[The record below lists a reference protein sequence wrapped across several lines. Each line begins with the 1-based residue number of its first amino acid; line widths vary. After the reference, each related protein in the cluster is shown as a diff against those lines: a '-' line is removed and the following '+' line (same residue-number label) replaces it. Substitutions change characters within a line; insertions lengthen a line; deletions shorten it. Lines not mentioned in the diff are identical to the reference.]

1 MGCALWELSV
11 TVCVWSSSILS
22 WLLLHGQTLLLC
34 SHDRVLEA
42 ITVNGEECN
51 INRFEPVL
59 TALKMTKN
67 PVLQL
72 ACMQFINAIVNTP
85 EDLDF
90 RVHLRN
96 ECMRCDLGDV
106 LVVSVCSIHAHK

>member
-1 MGCALWELSV
+1 M
-11 TVCVWSSSILS
+11 
-22 WLLLHGQTLLLC
+22 
-34 SHDRVLEA
+34 
-42 ITVNGEECN
+42 NGEECV
-51 INRFEPVL
+51 IPRFGPVL

-67 PVLQL
+67 PQLQL

-96 ECMRCDLGDV
+96 EFIRGGLGES
-106 LVVSVCSIHAHK
+106 LIVSYLFI

>member
-1 MGCALWELSV
+1 MYLQCVARMCTLYMYILWLNIA
-11 TVCVWSSSILS
+11 IL
-22 WLLLHGQTLLLC
+22 LVLF

-42 ITVNGEECN
+42 LTVNGEMCN
-51 INRFEPVL
+51 ISRFDPVL

-72 ACMQFINAIVNTP
+72 TCMQFINAIVNTP

-90 RVHLRN
+90 RIHLRN
-96 ECMRCDLGDV
+96 EYARGGLGDV
-106 LVVSVCSIHAHK
+106 LNVSHCLS

>member
-1 MGCALWELSV
+1 M
-11 TVCVWSSSILS
+11 
-22 WLLLHGQTLLLC
+22 
-34 SHDRVLEA
+34 
-42 ITVNGEECN
+42 NGEECG
-51 INRFEPVL
+51 IPRFGPVL

-67 PVLQL
+67 PQLQL

-96 ECMRCDLGDV
+96 EFIRGGLGES
-106 LVVSVCSIHAHK
+106 LIVSYLFI

>member
-1 MGCALWELSV
+1 MHCL
-11 TVCVWSSSILS
+11 CIS
-22 WLLLHGQTLLLC
+22 WTITIFHSTTF

-42 ITVNGEECN
+42 VTVNGEICG
-51 INRFEPVL
+51 ISRFDPVL
-59 TALKMTKN
+59 QALKMTKN

-96 ECMRCDLGDV
+96 EFMRGSLGEV
-106 LVVSVCSIHAHK
+106 LYVCY

>member
-1 MGCALWELSV
+1 MC
-11 TVCVWSSSILS
+11 VCLF
-22 WLLLHGQTLLLC
+22 LCC

-42 ITVNGEECN
+42 VTVNGEMCS
-51 INRFEPVL
+51 ISRFEPVL

-96 ECMRCDLGDV
+96 EYMRGSLGEVLNVSCVNDLLMPV
-106 LVVSVCSIHAHK
+106 LVFVDSIIND